1 MKTVTII
8 IGTRPEAI
16 KLAPVVKS
24 FLNSK
29 TIEVRVVLTGQHQ
42 DMVIKIMEL
51 FEIPFHKKFNVM
63 KKGQSLAELSSKILI
78 EMEKEFFL
86 NKPSFVVVQGD
97 TTTAFVASFSM
108 PLPLM

>member
-16 KLAPVVKS
+16 KLAPVVKT

-29 TIEVRVVLTGQHQ
+29 LIEVRVVLTGQHQ

-51 FEIPFHKKFNVM
+51 FGIPF
-63 KKGQSLAELSSKILI
+63 S
-78 EMEKEFFL
+78 
-86 NKPSFVVVQGD
+86 
-97 TTTAFVASFSM
+97 
-108 PLPLM
+108 